1 MNNKLIRFY
10 MILAL
15 VASASNCIGM
25 EGCPEDTPPTTPR
38 ATTPAPQ
45 AAAVDTRLV
54 DVRAYQQSIMFQG
67 GRPTLVSGTTVC
79 LVPHKKGVIDV
90 RHGPGFCPQSL
101 VDFIEQQVAKVGTP
115 LQRQLAAMDVQS
127 DVRQALEGAYAR
139 FIDPL
144 IQRHTEAVRQLAALG
159 VTAQQEGRVILTANT
174 FPHDLTEAERNS
186 AMLLSL
192 AFADGKF
199 PDPRVHLETSNAL
212 LRQARLIELQTPC
225 TMLNVIN
232 AR

>member
-38 ATTPAPQ
+38 ATTPAAQ
-45 AAAVDTRLV
+45 TAAVDTRWV
-54 DVRAYQQSIMFQG
+54 DVRAYEGSF
-67 GRPTLVSGTTVC
+67 LASLYSGTTVH

-159 VTAQQEGRVILTANT
+159 VEARQEGRVFYAANT
-174 FPHDLTEAERNS
+174 FSRDLTEAERTD
-186 AMLLSL
+186 ALRLSMM
-192 AFADGKF
+192 FSNGVF
-199 PDPRVHLETSNAL
+199 PDPRVHLESSNAL
-212 LRQARLIELQTPC
+212 LRAARLVELQTPC
-225 TMLNVIN
+225 PMLNVIN